1 MKKRAIKVLISIS
14 LIIIGIL
21 LTGLGF
27 TTKLGHPFSTICYSL
42 GLVIIFLGFIYFI
55 IVVSS
60 ND

>member
-14 LIIIGIL
+14 LIIIGIF

-27 TTKLGHPFSTICYSL
+27 TTKLGHPISTISYSL
-42 GLVIIFLGFIYFI
+42 GMGLVFLGFIHFI
-55 IVVSS
+55 KVASS